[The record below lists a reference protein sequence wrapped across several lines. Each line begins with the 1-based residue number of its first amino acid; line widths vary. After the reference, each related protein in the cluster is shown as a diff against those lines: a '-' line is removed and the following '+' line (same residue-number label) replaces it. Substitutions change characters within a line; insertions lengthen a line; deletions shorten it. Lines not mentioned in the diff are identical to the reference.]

1 MEKIFTAYKIVS
13 PQEALE
19 ISKNGFKTFLVDRCE
34 DFRIFNSEDL
44 VVKCAREFQLIKNI
58 DAVFYAKFDLDFDY
72 FENST
77 DYVLLEI
84 DSFHQLN
91 THILH
96 EMRDR
101 IILRGV
107 YQYKN
112 ELISIPKWVI
122 DGLLDEGVEFS
133 EEYFDY
139 VLSYR
144 RPYKGWGLNLFI
156 ADLRNKK
163 CKKELGRIVVYRD
176 VPTFYEDVLSAVLDN
191 YEKKYRFGFEN
202 LHNKGVFPSSKL
214 SNYVEKFGVRIK
226 ESKMPVEHPYIA
238 KLNFSVNDLYK
249 WKYGKRALKCYNDS
263 YFRDQD
269 DGQLFEDFKAKEVRY
284 RSFTALFYVNVDAG
298 GTPKDNKNYQR
309 TDNEYYYDFLNTIL
323 DRYSYNGA
331 SLFQD
336 VQDLNKYENMA
347 GIYIL
352 SFEQERKMYIGQT
365 KKCLKTRIVQHFNKP
380 QSEFDKSHSLQ
391 DVTKI
396 FVLSVPVQFLDQVE
410 IDCIASVPSQMLFN
424 VFAGG
429 DLIMMMSSERYN
441 PEQYILD
448 EKSRA
453 SIISNIST
461 TQ

>member
-1 MEKIFTAYKIVS
+1 MDNNKFTAYKIVS
-13 PQEALE
+13 PQEALK
-19 ISKNGFKTFLVDRCE
+19 ISENRSDSFFIDCCE
-34 DFRIFNSEDL
+34 DFRIFNSKDL
-44 VVKCAREFQLIKNI
+44 VMRCAREFQLIKSI
-58 DAVFYAKFDLDFDY
+58 DTVYYAEFNLDCDY
-72 FENST
+72 FGNST
-77 DYVLLEI
+77 DCVLLER
-84 DSFHQLN
+84 DRFSQLN
-91 THILH
+91 THIVSEIYLY
-96 EMRDR
+96 
-101 IILRGV
+101 GV
-107 YQYKN
+107 YEYKD
-112 ELISIPKWVI
+112 ELISIPKWTI
-122 DGLLDEGVEFS
+122 EGLLQEGVEFS

-144 RPYKGWGLNLFI
+144 RPYKGWELNLFI

-249 WKYGKRALKCYNDS
+249 WKYGKRALNCYNDS
-263 YFRDQD
+263 FFRDQD
-269 DGQLFEDFKAKEVRY
+269 DGQLFENFKAKEVRY
-284 RSFTALFYVNVDAG
+284 RSFTALFNVNVDAG
-298 GTPKDNKNYQR
+298 GTPKDNKNYQC

-336 VQDLNKYENMA
+336 VQDLNKYENKP

-365 KKCLKTRIVQHFNKP
+365 EKCLKTRIIQHFNKP

-396 FVLSVPVQFLDQVE
+396 FVLNLPAELLNQVE

-424 VFAGG
+424 MFAGG
-429 DLIMMMSSERYN
+429 DSIVMVSSKRYN
-441 PEQYILD
+441 PTQYLLSKKTLASTISKIY
-448 EKSRA
+448 EKE
-453 SIISNIST
+453 
-461 TQ
+461 